1 MPGVS
6 GSAVRREDEMG
17 EPEELVKNV
26 RWLGHASVMVRGSR
40 TVYVDPWEVA
50 ATQPADVILITHDH
64 YDHLSPPDVD
74 RLAGERTAIVAPAS
88 CKAKLARPI
97 TVVEPGAR
105 VTANGVEVEVVASYN
120 PAKQF
125 HPRKSGNVGY
135 VFTVDGV
142 RYYHAGDTDAI
153 PEMKDVRAD
162 VAFLPV
168 GGTYTM
174 DAAEA
179 AQAASTMQV
188 RVAVP
193 MHYAKIVG
201 SVDDAKRFAK
211 LARVP
216 VVVLERSS
224 S

>member
-1 MPGVS
+1 
-6 GSAVRREDEMG
+6 MG
-17 EPEELVKNV
+17 DPKDLVKNA

-50 ATQPADVILITHDH
+50 ATDPADVILITHDH
-64 YDHLSPPDVD
+64 YDHLSPPDIE
-74 RLAGERTAIVAPAS
+74 RLAGKNTAIVATAP
-88 CKAKLARPI
+88 CKAKLGRPV
-97 TVVEPGAR
+97 TVVEPGSK
-105 VTANGVEVEVVASYN
+105 VTVNGVDVEAVPSYN
-120 PAKQF
+120 AAKQF

-153 PEMKDVRAD
+153 PEMKDIRAD

-174 DAAEA
+174 DAQEA
-179 AQAASTMQV
+179 AKAAATMQV
-188 RVAVP
+188 RVVVP

-201 SVDDAKRFAK
+201 SLDDAKRFAK
-211 LARVP
+211 LAKVP
-216 VVVLERSS
+216 VVILERT
-224 S
+224 